1 MANQHSSEKAGLL
14 WAIGP
19 VAVLLTLLF
28 VSVNNHTIGP
38 KNRLM
43 GDHGVEVK
51 KENVTATHD
60 STHAAQDTTH
70 QAKAE
75 EAHPATESEKK

>member
-28 VSVNNHTIGP
+28 VSVNNNTIGP

-43 GDHGVEVK
+43 GDHGVAVK
-51 KENVTATHD
+51 KENVEATPD
-60 STHAAQDTTH
+60 STHTTQDSTH
-70 QAKAE
+70 HAKTE
-75 EAHPATESEKK
+75 EAIPAEKTEKK

>member
-1 MANQHSSEKAGLL
+1 MSNQHSSEKAGLL

-28 VSVNNHTIGP
+28 VSVNNNTTGP

-43 GDHGVEVK
+43 GDHGAEVK
-51 KENVTATHD
+51 KENVAAAHD
-60 STHAAQDTTH
+60 STHAVQDTTH
-70 QAKAE
+70 HAKAE
-75 EAHPATESEKK
+75 ETHPATETEKK